1 MTITAPAIPVPAAA
15 TGESQVLALLRQ
27 GKPVPQISDATTWPA
42 AAVRKLAA
50 RNGLLV
56 DAAGV
61 AYAPEVDYYSQRVE
75 KIEGA
80 DVEELLSMAYNC
92 PDAKVR
98 QARARLQHDV
108 QALREQLS
116 TYEKKKG
123 QVAAAEHAA
132 AEANAEIARL
142 AAQLDQAKA
151 KLREASTVIGRTMS
165 AATPRPA
172 RRRYQPGVDYST
184 AEARQWAK
192 DNGYGDQ
199 LPKYGRYVPDE
210 VIDAMRAAQAEAAS

>member
-1 MTITAPAIPVPAAA
+1 MTITTPHPAAAA

-50 RNGLLV
+50 RHGLLV

-75 KIEGA
+75 KIDGA
-80 DVEELLSMAYNC
+80 DIDELLSMAYNC

-98 QARARLQHDV
+98 QAKVRLQHAV
-108 QALREQLS
+108 QALREQLAA
-116 TYEKKKG
+116 YEKKKG
-123 QVAAAEHAA
+123 ALAAAEHAA

-142 AAQLDQAKA
+142 AAQLDQARA
-151 KLREASTVIGRTMS
+151 KLREAGAVIGRTTP
-165 AATPRPA
+165 AAKPRPA
-172 RRRYQPGVDYST
+172 RRRYQPGVDYVT

-192 DNGYGDQ
+192 DHGYGDQ
-199 LPKYGRYVPDE
+199 LPRYGRYVPDE
-210 VIDAMRAAQAEAAS
+210 AIDAMRAAQTSV